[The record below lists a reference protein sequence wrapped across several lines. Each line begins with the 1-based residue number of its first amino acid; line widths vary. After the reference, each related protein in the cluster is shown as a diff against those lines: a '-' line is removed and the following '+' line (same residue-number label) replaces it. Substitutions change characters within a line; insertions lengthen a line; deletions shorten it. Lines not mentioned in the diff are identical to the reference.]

1 MSKLTKALTAAAGN
15 AGGDPLYVE
24 DVFSTYLYTANNSA
38 QGDGNTQ
45 TINNG
50 LDLSGEG
57 GLVWIKKRGDDARSH
72 VLMDTERGA
81 TKALSSNTTSAER
94 TDYTGTDGS
103 GTGAAFTSTG
113 FTVGDRQEVNAGSG
127 DDFCSWTF
135 RKAEKF
141 FDIVTYTG
149 NGVDNRQIP
158 HNLGSVPGMIIV
170 KATSSG
176 DQWPVYHQS
185 LGTGAVRLNLTNSYN
200 SADLWWKTTPTDSH
214 FTVYGGGEVNVSSI
228 EYVAYLFASD
238 AGGFG
243 DDGSESIIKCGS
255 YTGTSSNLEVNC
267 GFEAQ
272 WVLVKNTTVSS
283 DWYLIDIMRGTPLS
297 GYGVYLNPN
306 SSSAEND
313 LTAPVL
319 VPTATGFFVGAGLG
333 LAVNYDSHN
342 FIYIAIRRPM
352 KTPESGT
359 EVFSPVAT
367 TSATNTKITTGFP
380 VDWQIIKDSRPGSN
394 APYAMT
400 RLTSVSTVGTDQNGR
415 YLRTNSDAAEAVS
428 NITRGWDNTGYK
440 LAGAFGGNDSI
451 YWNFKRATGF
461 FDVVAYTGTGTPNNG
476 YRDVDHNLAVQPEMI
491 ILKRRDTTSAWTVNH
506 KGYGAGYLYLT
517 NSWDDYPVNGFTHND
532 AFTTTTFSAKA
543 QSEWNFNV
551 SGATY
556 IAYLFATL
564 AGVSKVG
571 SYTGTGADLNVD
583 CGFSAGARFIL
594 IKRADST
601 GDWYVYDSA
610 RGIVAGNDPYL
621 LLNSTDA
628 EVTGTDYIDPLSSG
642 FTVTSSAPAA
652 LNASGGTYIFLAI
665 A

>member
-1 MSKLTKALTAAAGN
+1 MSKLAKALTAAAGN
-15 AGGDPLYVE
+15 AGGAGLMVE

-141 FDIVTYTG
+141 FDVVTYAGDSSSST
-149 NGVDNRQIP
+149 QIS
-158 HNLGSVPGMIIV
+158 HSLGSTPSFIV
-170 KATSSG
+170 CKRTSTSG
-176 DQWPVYHQS
+176 GWAAYHAS
-185 LGTGAVRLNLTNSYN
+185 LGTGKYLSLNGTHDAS
-200 SADLWWKTTPTDSH
+200 TDSAFFPEVTDGFFRPGSDNDVNGSG
-214 FTVYGGGEVNVSSI
+214 FT
-228 EYVAYLFASD
+228 YVAYLFASD

-243 DDGSESIIKCGS
+243 DDGDESIIKCGS
-255 YTGTSSNLEVNC
+255 YTGNVESPPVIDL
-267 GFEAQ
+267 GFEPQ
-272 WVLVKNTTVSS
+272 WLMVKHSDGVDNWYIINNMTGMVVGGADNYLFANTNNAELTGAVA
-283 DWYLIDIMRGTPLS
+283 
-297 GYGVYLNPN
+297 LNP
-306 SSSAEND
+306 
-313 LTAPVL
+313 L
-319 VPTATGFFVGAGLG
+319 ATGFQPIGGNINSSG
-333 LAVNYDSHN
+333 TY
-342 FIYIAIRRPM
+342 IYIAIRRPM

-359 EVFSPVAT
+359 EVFSPVAIT
-367 TSATNTKITTGFP
+367 AATGTKITTGFP
-380 VDWQIIKDSRPGSN
+380 VDWQIVKDSRAGSN

-400 RLTSVSTVGTDQNGR
+400 RLTGVSTVNTDQNGG
-415 YLRTNSDAAEAVS
+415 YLRTNSTAAEAVS

-461 FDVVAYTGTGTPNNG
+461 FDVVAYTGTSTI
-476 YRDVDHNLAVQPEMI
+476 RQQEHNLGVAPEFVIVKGRNFASHWFTYHTGQTGGVDALHSTMR
-491 ILKRRDTTSAWTVNH
+491 LNLTEASFDTQLWKNYDFNESTFSLDADN
-506 KGYGAGYLYLT
+506 G
-517 NSWDDYPVNGFTHND
+517 VNG
-532 AFTTTTFSAKA
+532 S
-543 QSEWNFNV
+543 SY
-551 SGATY
+551 TY

-594 IKRADST
+594 IKRTDST
-601 GDWYVYDSA
+601 GDWYVWDSA